1 MRTGAEVGG
10 ARVDVAKLGRDLE
23 VLAGLGLHGV
33 THGLDA
39 AGEALEHTLQCKDKK
54 TGVGWNME
62 DLTRKVVL
70 LRIVLFYIWLLFIR
84 LLQYTLLVER

>member
-33 THGLDA
+33 AHSLDTASQAVEHGPYIA
-39 AGEALEHTLQCKDKK
+39 STLQ
-54 TGVGWNME
+54 
-62 DLTRKVVL
+62 
-70 LRIVLFYIWLLFIR
+70 
-84 LLQYTLLVER
+84 

>member
-39 AGEALEHTLQCKDKK
+39 AGQALEHTLQCKDKK

-62 DLTRKVVL
+62 DLTRKVVP

-84 LLQYTLLVER
+84 LLQYTLFVER